1 MGDVS
6 GDMDH
11 PAQMEVV
18 DLSLGW
24 SFKQTDDVGE
34 NAWSP
39 VKTIPSTVHQDLI
52 DSKKCVQS

>member
-1 MGDVS
+1 MGDIS
-6 GDMDH
+6 GDMAH
-11 PAQMEVV
+11 PAQVKIV

-39 VKTIPSTVHQDLI
+39 VKRIPSTVHQDLI
-52 DSKKCVQS
+52 DSKR